1 MENLMEYQLLKAPSD
16 DLGRLQDQLN
26 SLAIEGWRVFSMVI
40 ESLEAQNQS
49 FPSGPSGSNLIVL
62 LERSQQGRAYF
73 PSSSK

>member
-1 MENLMEYQLLKAPSD
+1 MEYQLLKAHSD

-40 ESLEAQNQS
+40 EPLETRSQSS
-49 FPSGPSGSNLIVL
+49 FPSSANGSALIVL
-62 LERSQQGRAYF
+62 LERSQQERAYS